1 MHSSDVPSS
10 FADAVI
16 MNFPLNHLNDND
28 ALLSVKEVNA
38 FPFTSSPACRV
49 YCSARQHAR
58 MRDACQVWRVL
69 KSGGVAFFGMQ
80 NRLSSAALTPAAPP
94 EMHVHFAC
102 SPDYVTRFAC
112 FPKDGSLDVSPNGG
126 SR

>member
-38 FPFTSSPACRV
+38 FPFASSPENPFVPFIAVRDSMRACVTPARCGV
-49 YCSARQHAR
+49 CSRAAASR
-58 MRDACQVWRVL
+58 
-69 KSGGVAFFGMQ
+69 
-80 NRLSSAALTPAAPP
+80 SSACKTGYQARRSHPLPP
-94 EMHVHFAC
+94 LRCMYILHAIEIPTTSHASHVSQRMA
-102 SPDYVTRFAC
+102 VWT
-112 FPKDGSLDVSPNGG
+112 
-126 SR
+126 